1 MTAPITDA
9 RSKLLEVAARVY
21 AECGYRGTTTRRIA
35 QEAEVNEVTL
45 FRHFG
50 SKDALLREAIERADQ
65 DGRPRLYGD
74 ARDPVAELHRWAL
87 QTFERLYAHRNLI
100 RQVMGD
106 MVEFPAIAPRVCEDT
121 NHEFDQL
128 AAFLRRLAE
137 RGVIRGA
144 DEMHL
149 DAASAM
155 LFHSL
160 LSNALW
166 RDVVPEIPPPE
177 TCVRMY
183 VELTLRALGV
193 SNPDPS
199 GASS

>member
-1 MTAPITDA
+1 MTAPTTDA

-21 AECGYRGTTTRRIA
+21 ADCGYRGTTTRRIA

-50 SKDALLREAIERADQ
+50 SKDALLREAIERADRE
-65 DGRPRLYGD
+65 GKATLD
-74 ARDPVAELHRWAL
+74 ANAADPVAELHRWAL
-87 QTFERLYAHRNLI
+87 DTFERLYAHKNLI

-106 MVEFPAIAPRVCEDT
+106 MVEFPAIAPRVCDDT
-121 NHEFDQL
+121 NHDFDQL
-128 AAFLRRLAE
+128 ALFMRRLVE
-137 RGVIRGA
+137 RGVIPET
-144 DEMHL
+144 DEEHL
-149 DAASAM
+149 DSASAL

-160 LSNALW
+160 LGDALW
-166 RDVVPEIPPPE
+166 RDIVPEIPPPDA
-177 TCVRMY
+177 CVRRF

-199 GASS
+199 GAPS

>member
-1 MTAPITDA
+1 MTAPTPDA

-35 QEAEVNEVTL
+35 QEAELNEVTL

-50 SKDALLREAIERADQ
+50 SKDALLREAIERADRE
-65 DGRPRLYGD
+65 GRDLLD
-74 ARDPVAELHRWAL
+74 ETAADPVAELHRWAFR
-87 QTFERLYAHRNLI
+87 TFLRLYESRNLI

-106 MVEFPAIAPRVCEDT
+106 MVVFPAIAPRVCDDT

-128 AAFLRRLAE
+128 SLYMRRLAE
-137 RGVIRGA
+137 RGTIPEQGA
-144 DEMHL
+144 ERL
-149 DAASAM
+149 DAAAAM

-166 RDVVPEIPPPE
+166 RDIVPDIPPAE
-177 TCVRMY
+177 ESVRLY

-193 SNPDPS
+193 THTESS
-199 GASS
+199 GVRP